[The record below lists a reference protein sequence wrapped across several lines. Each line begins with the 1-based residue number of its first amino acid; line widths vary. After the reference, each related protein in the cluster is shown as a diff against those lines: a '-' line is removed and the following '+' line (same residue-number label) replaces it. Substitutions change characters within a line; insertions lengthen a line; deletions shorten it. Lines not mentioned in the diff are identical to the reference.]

1 MPTDTEAR
9 ARRVVA
15 REVTERRGWLSS
27 VWTTRTRSVIKEL
40 VAHLFLI
47 PISITM
53 VIPLYWLF
61 TTSLK
66 PKGMVFT
73 YPPQWIPN
81 PIRWENYPEALTIL
95 PFHLFFKNSMVYCVT
110 ILIGQVLVSTLVGYG
125 FARLR
130 FPGRDLIFWLVLI
143 RMMLPGAVTMVPSY
157 VMFSKMGWV
166 NTLLPL
172 VVPGWLPGLYSGSFY
187 IFLCRQFFM
196 GIPLELDD
204 AAKID
209 GAGHIRIWWQIILPL
224 SKPVIATVA
233 IFSFITHWNDFM
245 GPLIYLHDVE
255 RQTLALSIL
264 TFQGAHDTEWHWL
277 MAVSSLMVVPVIIL
291 FFSAQRYFLQG
302 ISMTGITGR

>member
-1 MPTDTEAR
+1 MPTEAR

-15 REVTERRGWLSS
+15 REVTARRDWLSRI
-27 VWTTRTRSVIKEL
+27 WTARTRSVIKEL
-40 VAHLFLI
+40 VAHLYLI

-53 VIPLYWLF
+53 LIPLVWLF
-61 TTSLK
+61 STSLK

-95 PFHLFFKNSMVYCVT
+95 PFHLFFRNSMIYCIT
-110 ILIGQVLVSTLVGYG
+110 ILIGQVLVSTLVGYA

-130 FPGRDLIFWLVLI
+130 FPGRDLLFWLVLI

-172 VVPGWLPGLYSGSFY
+172 VVPGWLPGLYSSSFY

-204 AAKID
+204 AARID
-209 GAGHIRIWWQIILPL
+209 GADHIRIWWQIILPL
-224 SKPVIATVA
+224 SKPVITTVG
-233 IFSFITHWNDFM
+233 IFSFIIHWSDFM
-245 GPLIYLHDVE
+245 GPLLYLHEME
-255 RQTLALSIL
+255 RQTLALGIQ
-264 TFQGAHDTEWHWL
+264 TFRGAYDTEWHWL
-277 MAVSSLMVVPVIIL
+277 MAASSVMVIPIIIL
-291 FFSAQRYFLQG
+291 FFSAQRYFLRG